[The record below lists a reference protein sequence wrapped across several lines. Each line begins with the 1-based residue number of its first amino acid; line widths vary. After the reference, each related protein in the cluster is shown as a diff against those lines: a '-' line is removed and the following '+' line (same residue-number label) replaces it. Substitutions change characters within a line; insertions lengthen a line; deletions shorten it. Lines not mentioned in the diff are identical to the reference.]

1 MTEFAHTTATDQDR
15 ATITVT
21 GELDTHTSVEFKRVL
36 LALADNHDEVVVDL
50 AGLEFIDS
58 SGLSA
63 FIAAHK
69 RTLVRGN
76 RVLLDRVP
84 GFLSRILAITG
95 LAEIIHVVDTP
106 DLPLAEQ
113 SAAD

>member
-21 GELDTHTSVEFKRVL
+21 GELDTHTSVEFKRAL
-36 LALADNHDEVVVDL
+36 LALADSYDEVVVDL
-50 AGLEFIDS
+50 SGLEFIDS

-76 RVLLDRVP
+76 KVLLDKVP
-84 GFLSRILAITG
+84 GFLSRILAVTG
-95 LAEIIHVVDTP
+95 LAEIIHVIGDT
-106 DLPLAEQ
+106 DLPFAER
-113 SAAD
+113 SAAE